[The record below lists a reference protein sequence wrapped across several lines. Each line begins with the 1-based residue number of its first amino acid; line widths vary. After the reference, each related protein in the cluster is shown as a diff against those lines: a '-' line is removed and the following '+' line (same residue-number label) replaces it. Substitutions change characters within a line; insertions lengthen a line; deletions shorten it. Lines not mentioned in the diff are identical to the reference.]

1 MRKKEG
7 VGKKKRR
14 DFQLAIEIV
23 LKRICLF
30 CKECLVIDSNF

>member
-1 MRKKEG
+1 MRKKG
-7 VGKKKRR
+7 AKKKKKK
-14 DFQLAIEIV
+14 DSQLAIEIV